1 VTLEVFGETATAAD
15 PGECALDD
23 PALGQDDEAMQLA
36 AFDDLEFPSA
46 GPCNRAGGLRRV
58 ISCVCK
64 NTLDEREEAAG
75 AAIEHE
81 PCTVTILD
89 IGGMDDDVQEE
100 AERIDEYVPLAAF
113 DLLASVIARR
123 IERRPP
129 FCAPLALWASM
140 MAAVGLASRPSRS
153 RVAT

>member
-1 VTLEVFGETATAAD
+1 MTLEVFGETATAAD
-15 PGECALDD
+15 PGEGALDD
-23 PALGQDDEAMQLA
+23 PALGQNDEAMQLA

-46 GPCNRAGGLRRV
+46 GLCNRAGGLRRL
-58 ISCVCK
+58 ISGVGEDAF
-64 NTLDEREEAAG
+64 DERVEAAR

-81 PCTVTILD
+81 PRTVTILD
-89 IGGMDDDVQEE
+89 TCGVDDNVQEE
-100 AERIDEYVPLAAF
+100 AERIDENVPLATL
-113 DLLASVIARR
+113 DLLARVIARR
-123 IERRPP
+123 IDRRPP